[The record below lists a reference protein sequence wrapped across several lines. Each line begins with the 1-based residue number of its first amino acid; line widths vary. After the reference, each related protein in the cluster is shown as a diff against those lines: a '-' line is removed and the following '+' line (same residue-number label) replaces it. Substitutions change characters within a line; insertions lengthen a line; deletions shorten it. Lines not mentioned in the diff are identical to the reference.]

1 MRRHLSPLLSEIT
14 WVVAYP
20 LACLWALAVRARR
33 AFLAGRPR
41 VRTRAKTLIVGNLH
55 SGGSGKTPI
64 VAAIAARF
72 AHLQPAIVSRGY
84 RGLLSARG
92 AQVDLSQA
100 DGPRQFGDE
109 PWMLARRLNAPV
121 FIGRARG
128 RALLQ
133 AEAHHRAGFLLLD
146 DAFQN
151 FSFRHDL
158 NLVAI
163 QADRDLREANCLPL
177 GELRE
182 PLLSLR
188 AASAVVLVVGQDA
201 LSLARWKAYLA
212 SNFAQLPIFEA
223 RPQVEGV
230 WGAEGA
236 VTVSGSLK
244 WGAFSGIAR
253 PAAFAA
259 SLAGT
264 LTPVFVESFADHH
277 PYDARLVDRLIKLQ
291 TQHGVHHLI
300 TTEKDWHKAA
310 PLFAERSQA
319 LFYLRIGYVFSDQ
332 FWYFLQ
338 THLET
343 A

>member
-1 MRRHLSPLLSEIT
+1 LSPLLSEIT

-20 LACLWALAVRARR
+20 LACLWAAVVRLRR
-33 AFLAGRPR
+33 RLFSGRPR
-41 VRTRAKTLIVGNLH
+41 VCTHAKTVVVGNLH

-64 VAAIAARF
+64 VAAIAERF
-72 AHLQPAIVSRGY
+72 VSLHPAIVSRGY
-84 RGLLSARG
+84 GGSLSARG
-92 AQVDLSQA
+92 AQVDLSRTQ
-100 DGPRQFGDE
+100 GPRYFGDE
-109 PWMLARRLNAPV
+109 PWMLAKRVKAPV

-128 RALLQ
+128 KALQ
-133 AEAHHRAGFLLLD
+133 RAEANQPVGFLLLD

-151 FSFRHDL
+151 FSFRHDV

-163 QADRDLREANCLPL
+163 QADRDLRSSHCLPL
-177 GELRE
+177 GDLRE
-182 PLLSLR
+182 PLSALDS
-188 AASAVVLVVGQDA
+188 ATAVVLVVGQDE
-201 LSLARWKAYLA
+201 LSLSRWKVHLA
-212 SNFAQLPIFEA
+212 RHFAHLPVFEA
-223 RPQVEGV
+223 RAQVEGV
-230 WGAEGA
+230 WGEQGA
-236 VTVSGSLK
+236 VAISQSLK

-253 PAAFAA
+253 PDSFAA
-259 SLAGT
+259 SLSGVIDPIFLEA
-264 LTPVFVESFADHH
+264 FSDHQV
-277 PYDARLVDRLIKLQ
+277 YSAELVDRLQRLQ
-291 TQHGVHHLI
+291 AAHGVHHLI